1 MKGWLVWLSMWHVL
15 VIWWEASL
23 SLVNRVQRALKP
35 KSASRM
41 AAALTLPSENSH
53 VDRKISLV

>member
-1 MKGWLVWLSMWHVL
+1 MWLSMWHVL